1 MRQSAYAIGR
11 PVLLFAVIIACC
23 CLSGCGILQGML
35 GDLDTV
41 EDSPPDWQQQDEEM
55 QTLDASKDVSFSGG
69 LSTPAFV
76 YSVVAVRPAG

>member
-1 MRQSAYAIGR
+1 
-11 PVLLFAVIIACC
+11 
-23 CLSGCGILQGML
+23 ML

-76 YSVVAVRPAG
+76 YSVVTVRPAG